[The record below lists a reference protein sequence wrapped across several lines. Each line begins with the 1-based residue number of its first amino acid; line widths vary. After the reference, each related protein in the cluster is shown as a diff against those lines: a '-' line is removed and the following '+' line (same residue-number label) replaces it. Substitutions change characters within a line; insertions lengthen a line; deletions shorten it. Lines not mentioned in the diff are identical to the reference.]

1 MPHPA
6 RTPARTIDEVRS
18 RFPSLSVTDDGRP
31 RIYLDNPA
39 GTQVPADV
47 IDRMSRYL
55 ARDNANLGGDFP
67 TARASEHMVADAH
80 AAMAAFVNARSDAEI
95 VFGQN
100 MTTLTFHISR
110 SLGRL
115 FSPGDEIIVTRM
127 DHDANIAPW
136 LMLAEDRGLTI
147 RWLDFDTERFEFDPA
162 KLDALISP
170 KTKLLAV
177 SYASNVIGTI
187 NDVKA
192 MAAKARAAGALV
204 YVDAV
209 QYAPHGLIDV
219 QDIGCDF
226 LVCSPYKFYGP
237 HLGVLW
243 GRAELL
249 DELVAYK
256 VRAASDRLPDKFETG
271 TLSHESL
278 AGLLGTVDYLTWYG
292 AAGQEQ
298 ERRAALTAAY
308 QAMQAHEADLT
319 RQLIDGL
326 RAMAPVRIQGIDD
339 HNRLGR
345 RVPTVS
351 FTAGQHPPRALAKHL
366 ADRNIF
372 VWDGHNYAI
381 ELVGA
386 LGLLDKGGV
395 LRIGMAH
402 YNTAEEIDQT
412 LAAIGDVL
420 R

>member
-67 TARASEHMVADAH
+67 TARASEQMVADAH

-162 KLDALISP
+162 TLDALISP

-192 MAAKARAAGALV
+192 MAAKAKAAGALV

-219 QDIGCDF
+219 QDLDCDF

-292 AAGQEQ
+292 GAGQEQ
-298 ERRAALTAAY
+298 GRRATLEAAY

-319 RQLIDGL
+319 RRLIDGL

-351 FTAGQHPPRALAKHL
+351 FTAGKHPPRALAKHL

-402 YNTAEEIDQT
+402 YNTAEEIDRT
-412 LAAIGDVL
+412 LAAIGDIL
-420 R
+420 Q